1 VSDIGDKFGDVGE
14 DAEHQSSA
22 GAQVCTWHI
31 DPVFDPGENA
41 DLEGSL
47 QHCPGAVNS
56 YWQELKL
63 TAVAVYD

>member
-1 VSDIGDKFGDVGE
+1 VSDIGHKFGDVGE

-22 GAQVCTWHI
+22 DVPVFAWKI
-31 DPVFDPGENA
+31 DPSFDPGENA
-41 DLEGSL
+41 DSEGSL